1 MVHWWQERWL
11 RLHATAAPFGISIT
25 TLLLT
30 LYLERWQWQGRASW
44 ELAGDLVDL
53 GTAFYAMVAVLFERG
68 FNFMFWAWEQHKKRM
83 AKRRAEIQ
91 AELLAAMQAAAR
103 AEEKPVI
110 AEVAQR
116 VAQEQGIVLDEPP
129 R

>member
-1 MVHWWQERWL
+1 MDSWWQRPWV
-11 RLHATAAPFGISIT
+11 RFHATIAPFGIFAT

-30 LYLERWQWQGRASW
+30 LYLERWQWHGRASW
-44 ELAGDLVDL
+44 ELSGEMAEVGAML
-53 GTAFYAMVAVLFERG
+53 YAMAAVLVEKG
-68 FNFMFWAWEQHKKRM
+68 VNLMLWAWEKHKERM

-91 AELLAAMQAAAR
+91 AELLAAMQSEAR
-103 AEEKPVI
+103 ADEKPVV

-116 VAQEQGIVLDEPP
+116 VAQAQGIVLDEPP